1 MINYHLSSPHLL
13 AGTVGVDALIS
24 RDRRAAWACGVT
36 TCARAGV
43 RVGRFGRVRGR
54 EVHQE
59 RVILIISA
67 LDTYLCFLSRRTEG
81 TCRSGYSMCLFTI
94 VSRQAPPRRASTRQ
108 PGAVREGEALAV
120 FTAGSGTQLCLDGPT
135 ARPPSRLREAEASAC
150 VAAPVKHCKRLKFRV
165 PCCGRRRRRWG

>member
-13 AGTVGVDALIS
+13 AGAVGVDALIS

-59 RVILIISA
+59 RVIIIISA

-120 FTAGSGTQLCLDGPT
+120 FTAGSGTQLCLDGPQLGRLPVYVKLKRRHVSL
-135 ARPPSRLREAEASAC
+135 RP
-150 VAAPVKHCKRLKFRV
+150 
-165 PCCGRRRRRWG
+165 